1 LCVFFQMS
9 NVSVLFQASNVSV
22 LFSKRGNVI
31 EKEEKA
37 QS

>member
-1 LCVFFQMS
+1 MS